1 MRVGDLEVTPLID
14 GEFSAKATEVY
25 PGIVDWEPHK
35 KWLTHDGMLEM
46 AIGCFL
52 VRTNGRNV
60 LIDAGLGTLTLPGFT
75 GGHLLEELAKAGLAP
90 DDVTDVVF
98 THLHFDHVGWATQ
111 KGTVIFPN
119 ATYRCDAKDWTHF
132 VGDDGTGEGGRK
144 LFPVR
149 DRLETFEGNA
159 TLAQGVDALPTPGHT
174 PGHAA
179 IVISSGTDRVV
190 ILGDAAHCPLE
201 LEESEIDGIGDV
213 DPKLARQTRNAIMRE
228 LEESGTPASAPH
240 FPGLQFGRLLRGEGR
255 AQWVIPG
262 S

>member
-14 GEFSAKATEVY
+14 GEFRANPKEVY
-25 PGIVDWEPHK
+25 PSIVDWEPHK

-52 VRTNGRNV
+52 VRTDSRVV
-60 LIDAGLGTLTLPGFT
+60 LIDAGLGGTLTIEGFT
-75 GGHLLEELAKAGLAP
+75 GGRLIDELAKSGLKP
-90 DDVTDVVF
+90 DDITDVVF

-111 KGTVIFPN
+111 KGTIVFPN
-119 ATYRCDAKDWTHF
+119 ATYRCDAKDWSHF
-132 VGDDGTGEGGRK
+132 VGDDGTREGGRK

-149 DRLETFEGNA
+149 DRLETFDGGT
-159 TLAQGVDALPTPGHT
+159 TLAPGVDTLPTPGHT

-179 IVISSGTDRVV
+179 IVVSSGTDRVV

-201 LEESEIDGIGDV
+201 LEESEIDGLGDV
-213 DPKLARQTRNAIMRE
+213 DPALAKRTRNAIMRE

-240 FPGLQFGRLLRGEGR
+240 FPGLQFGRLLRAEGR
-255 AQWVIPG
+255 PQWVI